1 MRDSEV
7 NQLAGSTLFRS
18 VPRETSPLLE
28 WFARARECTK
38 RRQILSLPQIPLIF
52 MAAEV
57 KFKSILSLI
66 PDNPGVYQFIDSYG
80 VVIYV
85 GKAKN
90 LKKRVTSYFS
100 KNQSGKTIALLR
112 KTSDIRHIVV
122 DNESDALLLE
132 NNLIKKHQP
141 RYNIL
146 LKDDKTFP
154 WICVKNEPFPRVFS
168 TRNPVRDGSVYFGP
182 YTSGLM
188 VKTLVSFIRQ
198 LYKLRTCSHNLTKQ
212 NIDAGKFKV
221 CLEYHLGNCK
231 APCVGKQQESD
242 YQENMDQI
250 KDILKGNI
258 STVLDHLKMTMAKYS
273 GELRFEEAQSI
284 KEKIEILSRFK
295 SKSTIVSNTIRNVDV
310 FAITQESDNAYVN
323 YLKVNE
329 GAVIQAL
336 TIELKI
342 RAEEEKESILG
353 FAITEIRQRLQSDSP
368 EIILPFE
375 PDILL
380 DKVKYTV
387 PKAGE
392 KLKLLELAERN
403 AIYYKLEQKKK
414 RMEHSPQAR
423 TGKNLE
429 KLKNDLHMSE
439 LPAHIECFDNSN
451 IMGTNPVA
459 ACVVFKNA
467 RPSKVDYRHFNI
479 KTVSGAD
486 DFSSMEEIVYRRYR
500 RIIEENQKLPQLVII
515 DGGKGQLSSAMKSID
530 KLGLREKITVIGIAK
545 KLEEIYFPGDSVP
558 IYLDKNS
565 ISLKIIQQLRNE
577 AHRFGINFH
586 RDKRSSQMIK
596 SDLDQIK
603 GIGPKTKEILLKHF
617 ESAETIKNAS
627 VEELEN
633 LVGSSKSKVLLDYFR
648 K

>member
-1 MRDSEV
+1 
-7 NQLAGSTLFRS
+7 
-18 VPRETSPLLE
+18 
-28 WFARARECTK
+28 
-38 RRQILSLPQIPLIF
+38 
-52 MAAEV
+52 MAADA
-57 KFKSILSLI
+57 KFKSILSLL
-66 PDNPGVYQFIDSYG
+66 PDNPGIYQFMDASG
-80 VVIYV
+80 VIIYI

-112 KTSDIRHIVV
+112 KTAEIRHIVV

-132 NNLIKKHQP
+132 NNLIKKYQP

-154 WICVKNEPFPRVFS
+154 WICIKNEPFPRVFS

-188 VKTLVSFIRQ
+188 VKTLIGLIRQ
-198 LYKLRTCSHNLTKQ
+198 LYKLRTCSLNLTES
-212 NIDAGKFKV
+212 NIKAGKFKV

-231 APCVGKQQESD
+231 APCVGKQQEAE
-242 YQENMDQI
+242 YIENMDQI
-250 KDILKGNI
+250 RDILKGNI
-258 STVLDHLKMTMAKYS
+258 STVIDHLRQLMSRYS
-273 GELRFEEAQSI
+273 SDMRFEEAQLV
-284 KEKIEILSRFK
+284 KDKIEILSRFR
-295 SKSTIVSNTIRNVDV
+295 SKSTVVSNTIRNVDV
-310 FAITQESDNAYVN
+310 FGMAVESDNVYVN
-323 YLKVNE
+323 YLKVVE
-329 GAVIQAL
+329 GAITQAL
-336 TIELKI
+336 TVELKI
-342 RAEEEKESILG
+342 RADEEKESILG
-353 FAITEIRQRLQSDSP
+353 FAITEIRQRLDSDSP
-368 EIILPFE
+368 EIILPFK

-380 DKVKYTV
+380 DRIRYTV

-392 KLKLLELAERN
+392 KQKLLELAERN

-414 RMEHSPQAR
+414 RMEHSPQVR

-429 KLKNDLHMSE
+429 RLKNDLHMPD
-439 LPAHIECFDNSN
+439 LPVHIECFDNSN

-467 RPSKVDYRHFNI
+467 RPSKNDYRHFNI
-479 KTVSGAD
+479 KTVTGPD
-486 DFSSMEEIVYRRYR
+486 DFSSMEEIVFRRYR
-500 RIIEENQKLPQLVII
+500 RMIEENQKLPQLVII

-530 KLGLREKITVIGIAK
+530 KLGIREKVTVIGIAK

-577 AHRFGINFH
+577 AHRFGITFH
-586 RDKRSSQMIK
+586 RNKRSADMIK
-596 SDLDQIK
+596 SDLDRIN

-617 ESAETIKNAS
+617 ESVDKISEAS
-627 VEELEN
+627 TEELEN
-633 LVGSSKSKVLLDYFR
+633 LVGRAKTTILSEYFG

>member
-1 MRDSEV
+1 MS
-7 NQLAGSTLFRS
+7 
-18 VPRETSPLLE
+18 
-28 WFARARECTK
+28 
-38 RRQILSLPQIPLIF
+38 
-52 MAAEV
+52 AEA

-66 PDNPGVYQFIDSYG
+66 PDNPGIYQFIDSAG

-100 KNQSGKTIALLR
+100 KNQSGKTIALLK
-112 KTSDIRHIVV
+112 KTVDIRHIVV
-122 DNESDALLLE
+122 DSESDALLLE

-154 WICVKNEPFPRVFS
+154 WICIRNEPFPRVFS
-168 TRNPVRDGSVYFGP
+168 TRNPIRDGSVYFGP
-182 YTSGLM
+182 YTSVLM
-188 VKTLVSFIRQ
+188 VKTLINFIRQ
-198 LYKLRTCSHNLTKQ
+198 LYKLRTCTYNLTKS
-212 NIDAGKFKV
+212 NIEAGKFKV

-231 APCVGKQQESD
+231 APCVGLQPDHEYMESIA
-242 YQENMDQI
+242 QI
-250 KDILKGNI
+250 REILKGNI
-258 STVLDHLKMTMAKYS
+258 STVIDHLKMIMTKYS
-273 GELRFEEAQSI
+273 KELKFEEAQSV
-284 KEKIEILSRFK
+284 KEKIEILSGFR

-323 YLKVNE
+323 YLKVIE

-342 RAEEEKESILG
+342 RADEEKESILG
-353 FAITEIRQRLQSDSP
+353 FAITEIRQRFSSDSP

-380 DKVKYTV
+380 DKVKYSV
-387 PKAGE
+387 PRAGE

-414 RMEHSPQAR
+414 RMEHSPQVR

-429 KLKNDLHMSE
+429 KLKNDLHMPD
-439 LPAHIECFDNSN
+439 LPVHIECFDNSN

-459 ACVVFKNA
+459 ACVVFRNA

-479 KTVSGAD
+479 KTVTGPD

-500 RIIEENQKLPQLVII
+500 RMLEENQKLPQLII
-515 DGGKGQLSSAMKSID
+515 VDGGKGQLSSAMKSID

-565 ISLKIIQQLRNE
+565 ISLKIIQNLRNE

-586 RDKRSSQMIK
+586 RDKRSAEMIK

-617 ESAETIKNAS
+617 ESVEKIKNAS
-627 VEELEN
+627 IEELEN
-633 LVGSSKSKVLLDYFR
+633 LVGAAKSSILSGYFT